1 MKVSINLLCSTQ
13 KILQQT
19 LNDRWLCVV
28 GRDKMRLL
36 TAETVT
42 WELNL
47 QL

>member
-28 GRDKMRLL
+28 GRDKMRLGIRGL
-36 TAETVT
+36 DDN
-42 WELNL
+42 WEGRN
-47 QL
+47 